1 MPSIY
6 QLGEGFF
13 RFVLKKMQGFQLTKV
28 LRILKGS
35 LFRRSKSPAI
45 VWCLNSA
52 NPAVAMFHSQMGNS
66 CNFQA
71 SFFRSAPSSLYGSR
85 ELWKDQTLRNG
96 TNARKVLAK
105 KQVNGTL
112 PPPSELWLVQSST
125 RTHDVF
131 GICTYVMFELWKQ
144 NWHDGQSNSGSS
156 IHNYSVFITI
166 FAYPWMSIF
175 GPSRHETWWMT
186 VSTKTCTVKLIWK
199 RNASPLPK
207 KHKKRMS
214 KAHLSHDCSVKRI
227 SICWDFTP
235 KKMGGESCL
244 VMNVLWVTYA
254 DTQGVNH
261 PRLNLKSMRIQK
273 SVKTQRIWW
282 IRWGGITPWQ
292 IITCKNNKRQV
303 LFHVRSPTSG
313 NKLLGK

>member
-1 MPSIY
+1 
-6 QLGEGFF
+6 
-13 RFVLKKMQGFQLTKV
+13 
-28 LRILKGS
+28 
-35 LFRRSKSPAI
+35 
-45 VWCLNSA
+45 
-52 NPAVAMFHSQMGNS
+52 
-66 CNFQA
+66 
-71 SFFRSAPSSLYGSR
+71 
-85 ELWKDQTLRNG
+85 
-96 TNARKVLAK
+96 
-105 KQVNGTL
+105 
-112 PPPSELWLVQSST
+112 
-125 RTHDVF
+125 
-131 GICTYVMFELWKQ
+131 
-144 NWHDGQSNSGSS
+144 
-156 IHNYSVFITI
+156 
-166 FAYPWMSIF
+166 
-175 GPSRHETWWMT
+175 
-186 VSTKTCTVKLIWK
+186 
-199 RNASPLPK
+199 
-207 KHKKRMS
+207 MS

-313 NKLLGK
+313 NKLLGNKLSLQRKSLGSHGTCKFSAIMLHAAAPGLAARGLKPLSKLAFWCGSMYKYYVCIYIYINVF